1 MLSEQLRHPGHE
13 QPEQGGSPIHRVLL
27 RVRLLHTTTP
37 NINNNALLLYVN
49 RHAGC
54 PAFMLYVNRHGW
66 TCLLP
71 VLAMSLPVGANK
83 FSNGLLR
90 RSSAAVN
97 HPMLVMV
104 ADSRVSR

>member
-13 QPEQGGSPIHRVLL
+13 QPEQGGSSIHRVLL

-37 NINNNALLLYVN
+37 NINNNALVLYVN

-54 PAFMLYVNRHGW
+54 PAFMRRWLD
-66 TCLLP
+66 CLLP
-71 VLAMSLPVGANK
+71 VLAMSLPEGANK

-90 RSSAAVN
+90 RSRAAVII
-97 HPMLVMV
+97 LCL
-104 ADSRVSR
+104 